1 MYEVELG
8 DVKVTIGNT
17 LRIEYFGQEVPA
29 LVLPFDRRILLNGA
43 KVFSPVDIKIMFPTF
58 KYVVWF
64 DEYGIEYEVNSGQ
77 HQPVRAFV
85 KPGFEQFR
93 GFFDFKQ
100 ELSMV
105 EQVDVHECY
114 LHVKFK
120 KPFIVQG
127 IRKLNKMNLEIQN
140 YAYRKMLKCFMLSS
154 EWFVADVDELSYVFF
169 NVLWP
174 VYWSYDGEI
183 NWSSEIF
190 EYVVYDKSAKASK
203 QFETPTKELCIFP
216 AFPSSYPITDTE
228 LVFFIKSALKF
239 V

>member
-1 MYEVELG
+1 MRP
-8 DVKVTIGNT
+8 I
-17 LRIEYFGQEVPA
+17 R
-29 LVLPFDRRILLNGA
+29 
-43 KVFSPVDIKIMFPTF
+43 
-58 KYVVWF
+58 
-64 DEYGIEYEVNSGQ
+64 EYGIEYEVNSGQ

-140 YAYRKMLKCFMLSS
+140 HA
-154 EWFVADVDELSYVFF
+154 YVFHA
-169 NVLWP
+169 
-174 VYWSYDGEI
+174 I
-183 NWSSEIF
+183 I
-190 EYVVYDKSAKASK
+190 
-203 QFETPTKELCIFP
+203 
-216 AFPSSYPITDTE
+216 
-228 LVFFIKSALKF
+228 
-239 V
+239 